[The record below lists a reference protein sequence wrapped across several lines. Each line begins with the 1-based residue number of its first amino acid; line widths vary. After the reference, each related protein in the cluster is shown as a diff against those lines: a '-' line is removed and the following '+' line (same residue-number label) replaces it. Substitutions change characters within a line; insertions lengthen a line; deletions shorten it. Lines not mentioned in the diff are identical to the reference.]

1 MPKSGN
7 YELRLA
13 SSNNSLRG
21 MVQVYIGNS
30 PDRME
35 IPTGLPIDMRETV
48 GMIPGNPW
56 INDKESQ
63 YDEMTCSE
71 NDRNLRNQGYMKG
84 PQYFHKN
91 GKNKDDDPV
100 RNIEGNADDAAA
112 LRRILIA
119 QHFDA
124 DKTYY
129 LRFKSAI
136 SDPLTQ
142 LYLDYIEF
150 VPVSVYNGNT
160 PEDIW

>member
-1 MPKSGN
+1 
-7 YELRLA
+7 
-13 SSNNSLRG
+13 

-63 YDEMTCSE
+63 YDEMTCRE

-129 LRFKSAI
+129 LRFSLPSLILLRNFIWITLSSFLLVFTMAI
-136 SDPLTQ
+136 HPRIFGNSYKTTQ
-142 LYLDYIEF
+142 HFL
-150 VPVSVYNGNT
+150 S
-160 PEDIW
+160 